1 MFVLI
6 WATLLFSVSSNA
18 YKGRTVGKQNCKD
31 YCVTFSKQN
40 LQAEA
45 GLCVVIP
52 CYFRTA
58 AGFTPKHIVWFKCE
72 ASIERC
78 VDADIIFHSNKNTGI
93 KHQSGFKGRVSLLE
107 PDVREKNCSI
117 IINDLRESDS
127 GSYQLRVTG
136 KVNGKQDG
144 FTFIPKVTV
153 SVKGLT
159 QKPTVTIPTLTEGQQ
174 ATLTC
179 TAPGLCSGS
188 VPDIT
193 WTWRGAGGTESH
205 ITGNSTAFK
214 NLTLVTQRHISV
226 LTFNPSAEHH
236 NTSVTCKITFTGETT
251 TEETLTVTVNYNR
264 KPQIIGNTTVKEG
277 DALNLTC
284 CVESF
289 PPSLIV
295 WKKLSSNTN
304 LHNGTHTDLHSDT
317 GSATLVIHNV
327 TAEDSGEYICTAKY
341 LDTTV
346 TLYVNVT
353 VTWFSK
359 ILDGSGCVLQS
370 EGLTCVCISEGSPLP
385 IVTWPLLKHHS
396 EYSVITSVSNHT
408 VNSTVSLPVKKHGN
422 TIVECVSNN
431 GNGEESEILLIR
443 QNFPK
448 KEEQSLGF
456 RLQFLEI
463 IIAFLIGVVLSSIVC
478 CSTKKCYR
486 KSAGEATRRQESTKT
501 EYAEIRKAVKEERQD
516 GEEAETLA
524 VEMINC
530 EPEKEEGKY
539 EAAYSIANDR

>member
-1 MFVLI
+1 VFI
-6 WATLLFSVSSNA
+6 ACFLLSLT
-18 YKGRTVGKQNCKD
+18 GRTVGRQNCKD

-72 ASIERC
+72 ASFERC
-78 VDADIIFHSNKNTGI
+78 VDADVIFHSNKNTGI

-251 TEETLTVTVNYNR
+251 TEETLTVTVNCEYNLR
-264 KPQIIGNTTVKEG
+264 YVFNLILFLKSFESSVSTVLEG

-284 CVESF
+284 SVESF

-304 LHNGTHTDLHSDT
+304 LHNGTHTDLHNDT

-353 VTWFSK
+353 VTCKFPCFM
-359 ILDGSGCVLQS
+359 IL
-370 EGLTCVCISEGSPLP
+370 I
-385 IVTWPLLKHHS
+385 IVYRVFKDPRWLWMCA
-396 EYSVITSVSNHT
+396 SVRGFDLC
-408 VNSTVSLPVKKHGN
+408 VSLQN
-422 TIVECVSNN
+422 NQTLNSNSGTKEVVYAN
-431 GNGEESEILLIR
+431 IDFSLLI
-443 QNFPK
+443 
-448 KEEQSLGF
+448 
-456 RLQFLEI
+456 
-463 IIAFLIGVVLSSIVC
+463 
-478 CSTKKCYR
+478 R

-539 EAAYSIANDR
+539 EAVYSIANDR